1 MEIRA
6 ERPQLPLKVL
16 LNKLHLNRKTYYDNR
31 SHRLNRLD
39 KYAAVKGV
47 IKSIF
52 YQESDETYGYRRMH
66 GALLDQG
73 FSYAPNTVRKLM
85 RQLGL
90 KTRVYSRRTAR
101 YSSYAGP
108 AGVIKENILKQRF
121 NETRPYHV
129 LHTDITEYKL
139 TTGKKVYI
147 SPVIDEASLEI
158 LACQVSYSP
167 NMRLVYDMLA
177 ELKQKLPETAQPILH
192 SDQGFQYRHYGYQ
205 TKLRQMKIKQS
216 MSRKGN
222 CHDNAPG
229 ETIFNLMKREK
240 LNRIKISSLA
250 EMREVLHDY
259 VYWFNHI
266 RRSNKLKYTTPIKY
280 RNRALSLA

>member
-6 ERPQLPLKVL
+6 ERPEVPLKL
-16 LNKLHLNRKTYYDNR
+16 LLAKLHLNRKTYYDNR

-139 TTGKKVYI
+139 TSGKKVYI

-167 NMRLVYDMLA
+167 NMRLVYDMLT

-192 SDQGFQYRHYGYQ
+192 SDQGFQYRNNGYQ
-205 TKLRQMKIKQS
+205 ARLCQMKIKQS

-222 CHDNAPG
+222 CHDNAP
-229 ETIFNLMKREK
+229 REAQPGQ
-240 LNRIKISSLA
+240 NCFVGTN
-250 EMREVLHDY
+250 E
-259 VYWFNHI
+259 
-266 RRSNKLKYTTPIKY
+266 SNS
-280 RNRALSLA
+280 R

>member
-1 MEIRA
+1 MKPDPTTSCTRI
-6 ERPQLPLKVL
+6 L
-16 LNKLHLNRKTYYDNR
+16 
-31 SHRLNRLD
+31 
-39 KYAAVKGV
+39 
-47 IKSIF
+47 
-52 YQESDETYGYRRMH
+52 
-66 GALLDQG
+66 
-73 FSYAPNTVRKLM
+73 PNT
-85 RQLGL
+85 
-90 KTRVYSRRTAR
+90 
-101 YSSYAGP
+101 
-108 AGVIKENILKQRF
+108 I
-121 NETRPYHV
+121 
-129 LHTDITEYKL
+129 

-147 SPVIDEASLEI
+147 SPVIDESSLEI
-158 LACQVSYSP
+158 QACQVSYSP

-192 SDQGFQYRHYGYQ
+192 SDQGFQYRHSGYQ
-205 TKLRQMKIKQS
+205 AKLRQMKIKQS

-250 EMREVLHDY
+250 EMQAVLRDY

-280 RNRALSLA
+280 RNRALGLA